1 MHVIIL
7 ETSNFA
13 TFVSGLLTSRI
24 AVLQSIE
31 DCLKYV
37 SMEKSDIFQ
46 AADTENLNKV
56 SQLKEEDLKQIG
68 IKLARHRNEMK
79 KGIKAIIHYTEYYNK
94 SVDDEAAIQ
103 TKARNV
109 ADSGNLYQFPYQ

>member
-24 AVLQSIE
+24 AVLQSVE

-37 SMEKSDIFQ
+37 STEKSDIFQ
-46 AADTENLNKV
+46 AADTGNLNKV

-79 KGIKAIIHYTEYYNK
+79 KGIKAIIHYTEYYK
-94 SVDDEAAIQ
+94 SVDEEAAIQ